1 LAAWS
6 RKLGEQAFP
15 RYIFTMQNED
25 DHMEKRRQPAA
36 PRQKREDRLKAEL
49 RANLVKRKLQA
60 RARRQG
66 AEDARP
72 GALMPGDDGETG

>member
-1 LAAWS
+1 
-6 RKLGEQAFP
+6 
-15 RYIFTMQNED
+15 MQNED
-25 DHMEKRRQPAA
+25 DYKEKRRQPAP

-49 RANLVKRKLQA
+49 RANLAKRKLQA

-72 GALMPGDDGETG
+72 GALMSGDDGDDG